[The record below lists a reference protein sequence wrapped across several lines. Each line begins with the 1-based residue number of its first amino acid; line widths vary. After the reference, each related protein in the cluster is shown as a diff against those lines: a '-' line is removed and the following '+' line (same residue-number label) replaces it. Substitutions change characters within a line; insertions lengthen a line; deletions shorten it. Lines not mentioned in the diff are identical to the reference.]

1 VVALGAIVVAIGG
14 RVGAEESAASLEAEL
29 PGLIADC
36 NRVVEGGTGKRR
48 AMRACKTLATANL
61 LDRAEPAASA
71 AYERYRADQAQDQAQ
86 WQACHRS
93 ELRISGSCPHAGS
106 TSTEQ
111 GTIPISTLRAD
122 CDQPS
127 APDVPADV
135 AIGSRADKRLSR
147 EIVRFV
153 SDSAEYVS
161 CLRGA
166 VVDPTAVGQKQAEAL
181 HAVTTLFDLYET
193 RVGHSDEL
201 IAKLTEIGGAV
212 NSSHLS
218 RAAAIQRAV
227 ESDAIQTLNA
237 AIAYINAR
245 RFGEA
250 RAVVRG
256 LDLEA
261 LSSFERSKAEQVL
274 YTIAYEEE
282 RFEDAQE
289 HVRRSIDAGG
299 LSADDEYK
307 ARLAL
312 ANLDVMLLLRGN
324 QAQRTAGQVVE

>member
-1 VVALGAIVVAIGG
+1 VVAFGAIVVAIGG
-14 RVGAEESAASLEAEL
+14 RVDAEESAASLEAEL
-29 PGLIADC
+29 PGLITDC
-36 NRVVEGGTGKRR
+36 DRVVEGGTGKRR

-93 ELRISGSCPHAGS
+93 ELRISGSCPHFAGS
-106 TSTEQ
+106 RPT
-111 GTIPISTLRAD
+111 PISTLRAD

-135 AIGSRADKRLSR
+135 AIGSRADKRVSR

-227 ESDAIQTLNA
+227 ESNAIQTLNA

-261 LSSFERSKAEQVL
+261 LSSFERSKAEQIL

-299 LSADDEYK
+299 LSADDKYK

-312 ANLDVMLLLRGN
+312 ANLDVMLVLLRGN